1 MEVKTMTRC
10 KMLDEWFDDESKRID
25 SIEAK
30 TGLEFVT
37 GEPKSKK
44 SLWSRWSKLW
54 SFK

>member
-1 MEVKTMTRC
+1 MTRC

-30 TGLEFVT
+30 TGIEFVT
-37 GEPKSKK
+37 GEPKLKK